1 MSSSQPQSRRTFL
14 ARAAL
19 QGPGVAVALPL
30 LESVGWANHSATPDI
45 PQRMAFL
52 YLPNG
57 VRVDTW
63 MPKQDVAG
71 YQLGTALEPLA
82 PHQPKL
88 SFVTG
93 LAHRNGFAG
102 PDGAGDHARA
112 TATFLTATRPLKTA
126 GANLKAGISADQLA
140 AQQLGHQ
147 TRFPSLELSCDGV
160 RKSGNCD
167 SGYSCAYQFN
177 LAWRTAR
184 QPATPESNPR
194 LVFERLFGQGSGPER
209 KASWQA
215 QQQSRRSILDFV
227 LEEARSFRGGLAVA
241 DRHKL
246 DEYLT
251 GIRDLEAR
259 LIRFEHSDPPDAP
272 DLDLPEKQPAVYS
285 EHIRLMGDMLALAFQ
300 TDSTR
305 VATFLLAHD
314 GSNRSF
320 PEIGVGDGHHALSHH
335 RDDREKIEKIGKI
348 DRFYAEQFAY
358 LLGRLDAMTQPDGRS
373 LLDHSMIVYAGG
385 LSDGNRHRHD
395 NLPVAIAGSAGGRL
409 KTGQLFN
416 LPDEKPMANLLL
428 TMLDTFGIETDSFGD
443 STGRLDMLRS

>member
-1 MSSSQPQSRRTFL
+1 MLQSRRTFL
-14 ARAAL
+14 AQVAL
-19 QGPGVAVALPL
+19 RGPGVAVTLPL
-30 LESVGWANHSATPDI
+30 LESVGWASNAAATDI

-52 YLPNG
+52 YIPNG

-63 MPKQDVAG
+63 MPQQQGDG
-71 YQLGTALEPLA
+71 YQLGSALESLA
-82 PHQPKL
+82 PHQQKL

-112 TATFLTATRPLKTA
+112 TATFLTATRPLKTS
-126 GANLKAGISADQLA
+126 GANIKAGISADQLA
-140 AQQLGHQ
+140 AQQLGDR
-147 TRFPSLELSCDGV
+147 TRFRSLELSCDGV

-177 LAWRTAR
+177 LAWRTAQ

-194 LVFERLFGQGSGPER
+194 LVFERLFGRGTGTER
-209 KASWQA
+209 RAAWQA
-215 QQQSRRSILDFV
+215 QQQARRSILDFV
-227 LEEARSFRGGLAVA
+227 LEETRSFRGGLAHA

-251 GIRDLEAR
+251 GIRDIEAR
-259 LIRFEHSDPPDAP
+259 LARFEQAGPPDAP
-272 DLDLPEKQPAVYS
+272 DVELPEKQPGVYS
-285 EHIRLMGDMLALAFQ
+285 EHIRLMGDMLAIAFQ

-320 PEIGVGDGHHALSHH
+320 PEIGVGEGQHALSHH
-335 RDDREKIEKIGKI
+335 QDDQEKIDKIGKI

-358 LLGRLDAMTQPDGRS
+358 LLGRLDAISQPDGRS
-373 LLDHSMIVYAGG
+373 LLDHSTIVYAGG

-409 KTGQLFN
+409 KTGQLFS
-416 LPDEKPMANLLL
+416 LSDEQPMANLLL
-428 TMLDTFGIETDSFGD
+428 TMLDTFGVKAESFGD
-443 STGRLDMLRS
+443 STGRLDQLRV

>member
-1 MSSSQPQSRRTFL
+1 MFQRQPQSRRTFL
-14 ARAAL
+14 AHAAL
-19 QGPGVAVALPL
+19 QGPGVAIALPM
-30 LESVGWANHSATPDI
+30 LESVARASGGPAAEI

-63 MPKQDVAG
+63 MPQPKADG
-71 YQLGTALEPLA
+71 YELGSALEPLA
-82 PHQPKL
+82 AHRRKL

-126 GANLKAGISADQLA
+126 GANLRAGISVDQVA
-140 AQQLGHQ
+140 ARQLGDQ

-160 RKSGNCD
+160 RKSGSCD

-184 QPATPESNPR
+184 QPATPEASPR
-194 LVFERLFGQGSGPER
+194 LVFERLFGRGTGAQR
-209 KASWQA
+209 RASWEARQQA
-215 QQQSRRSILDFV
+215 RRSILDFV
-227 LEEARSFRGGLAVA
+227 LEEARSFRGGLATA

-251 GIRDLEAR
+251 GIRDIEAR
-259 LIRFEHSDPPDAP
+259 LARFEQAAPPEPPAI
-272 DLDLPEKQPAVYS
+272 DLPEKQPAVYS
-285 EHIRLMGDMLALAFQ
+285 EHIRLMGDMLTIAFQ

-335 RDDREKIEKIGKI
+335 RDDEEKIAKIGKI

-358 LLGRLDAMTQPDGRS
+358 LLSRLDGITEPDGRS

-409 KTGQLFN
+409 KTGGLVA

-428 TMLDTFGIETDSFGD
+428 TMLDTFGVEAESFGD
-443 STGRLDMLRS
+443 STGRLDMLRT

>member
-1 MSSSQPQSRRTFL
+1 MLQSRRTFL
-14 ARAAL
+14 AQAAL
-19 QGPGVAVALPL
+19 RGPGVAVTLPL
-30 LESVGWANHSATPDI
+30 LESVGWASNAATTDI

-63 MPKQDVAG
+63 MPQQRG
-71 YQLGTALEPLA
+71 NSYQLGSALESLA
-82 PHQPKL
+82 PHQQKL
-88 SFVTG
+88 SFITG

-112 TATFLTATRPLKTA
+112 TATFLTATRPLKTS
-126 GANLKAGISADQLA
+126 GANIKAGISADQLA
-140 AQQLGHQ
+140 AQQVGDR
-147 TRFPSLELSCDGV
+147 TRFRSLELSCDGV

-177 LAWRTAR
+177 LAWRTAQ

-194 LVFERLFGQGSGPER
+194 LVFERLFGRGTGAER
-209 KASWQA
+209 KAAWQA
-215 QQQSRRSILDFV
+215 QQQARRSILDFV
-227 LEEARSFRGGLAVA
+227 LEETRSFRGGLAQA

-251 GIRDLEAR
+251 GIRDIEAR
-259 LIRFEHSDPPDAP
+259 LARFEQAGPPDAP
-272 DLDLPEKQPAVYS
+272 DIELPEKQPGVYS
-285 EHIRLMGDMLALAFQ
+285 EHIRLMGDMLAIAFQ

-320 PEIGVGDGHHALSHH
+320 PEIGVGEGHHALSHH
-335 RDDREKIEKIGKI
+335 RDDEEKIAKIGKI

-358 LLGRLDAMTQPDGRS
+358 LLGRLDAISQPDGRS
-373 LLDHSMIVYAGG
+373 LLDHSTIVYAGG

-409 KTGQLFN
+409 KMGQLFA
-416 LPDEKPMANLLL
+416 LADEQPMANLLL
-428 TMLDTFGIETDSFGD
+428 TMLDTFGVKAESFGD
-443 STGRLDMLRS
+443 STGRLDQLRV

>member
-1 MSSSQPQSRRTFL
+1 MLQSRRTFL
-14 ARAAL
+14 AQAAL
-19 QGPGVAVALPL
+19 RGPGVAVTLPL
-30 LESVGWANHSATPDI
+30 LESVGWASNAATTDI

-63 MPKQDVAG
+63 MPQQHG
-71 YQLGTALEPLA
+71 NSYQLGSALESLA
-82 PHQPKL
+82 PHQQKL
-88 SFVTG
+88 SFITG

-112 TATFLTATRPLKTA
+112 TATFLTATRPLKTS
-126 GANLKAGISADQLA
+126 GANIKAGISADQLA
-140 AQQLGHQ
+140 AQQVGDR
-147 TRFPSLELSCDGV
+147 TRFRSLELSCDGV

-177 LAWRTAR
+177 LAWRTAQ

-194 LVFERLFGQGSGPER
+194 LVFERLFGRGTGAER
-209 KASWQA
+209 KAAWQA
-215 QQQSRRSILDFV
+215 QQQARRSILDFV
-227 LEEARSFRGGLAVA
+227 LEETRSFRGGLAQA

-251 GIRDLEAR
+251 GIRDIEAR
-259 LIRFEHSDPPDAP
+259 LARFEQAGPPDAP
-272 DLDLPEKQPAVYS
+272 DIELPEKQPGVYS
-285 EHIRLMGDMLALAFQ
+285 EHIRLMGDMLAIAFQ

-320 PEIGVGDGHHALSHH
+320 PEIGVGEGHHALSHH
-335 RDDREKIEKIGKI
+335 RDDEEKIAKIGKI

-358 LLGRLDAMTQPDGRS
+358 LLGRLDAISQPDGRS
-373 LLDHSMIVYAGG
+373 LLDHSTIVYAGG

-409 KTGQLFN
+409 KMGQLFA
-416 LPDEKPMANLLL
+416 LADEQPMANLLL
-428 TMLDTFGIETDSFGD
+428 TMLDTFGVKAESFGD
-443 STGRLDMLRS
+443 STGRLDQLRV